1 MSLRYRKRL
10 LEHLKHDD
18 YTARSVGQ
26 LRDDLGVGE
35 ADWTEFDE
43 AIEDL
48 KTEKLVEVAPN
59 GAIGLPSLTSRGGF
73 VIGKFRKAMKG
84 FGFVEPQ
91 EAVREGSVF
100 IPPEATSDALTGD
113 IVKVEVARKGGIRK
127 TFSVRL
133 IAAAAGLEQPV
144 AEKDPGADS
153 ADPDAAPA
161 GAVIR
166 PLGITVTPLTS
177 QIASELGA
185 PAGLRGLVIQ
195 SVDQEGPAAEVPLF
209 GVESGNP
216 DVILSVEGTPV
227 RSEAEL
233 RSALKSA
240 GSGGIVTLV
249 LYNKAGA
256 NQGGGRRVERVRL
269 TP

>member
-1 MSLRYRKRL
+1 MQQLIKSGHVERAALGVLVDDATATDARYVGLPEVRGVRITDYSIESSPAKRAG
-10 LEHLKHDD
+10 LEPGDVVITID
-18 YTARSVGQ
+18 GQAVNYTAQLQQIVGFK
-26 LRDDLGVGE
+26 R
-35 ADWTEFDE
+35 
-43 AIEDL
+43 
-48 KTEKLVEVAPN
+48 P
-59 GAIGLPSLTSRGGF
+59 
-73 VIGKFRKAMKG
+73 
-84 FGFVEPQ
+84 
-91 EAVREGSVF
+91 
-100 IPPEATSDALTGD
+100 GD

-256 NQGGGRRVERVRL
+256 SQGNGRRVERVQL
-269 TP
+269 VP